1 MSLLAVQTLT
11 SILIRVNPNDESSL
25 RTLKLVSKDFRK
37 AIQRICGMLLSV
49 YASLEMELRCMFET
63 AHDVHKHF
71 EDDGKNKQAQFEDT
85 EHKLLIYFTY
95 AHGTTKVLYIA
106 PNDQSHFM
114 NFMPRG
120 LQSGC
125 VNVYSHSRTRG
136 YSNLSYRVRP
146 IELLKQRIALP
157 WV

>member
-95 AHGTTKVLYIA
+95 AHGTTKVLYTA
-106 PNDQSHFM
+106 ANDQSHFM
-114 NFMPRG
+114 RKLLIEFSLCIWSNVRIHHG
-120 LQSGC
+120 SGDSSCTSQSE
-125 VNVYSHSRTRG
+125 N
-136 YSNLSYRVRP
+136 
-146 IELLKQRIALP
+146 
-157 WV
+157 